1 MYSYIV
7 GKIVEIN
14 VDHIVVENNG
24 IGYLIYVSNPY
35 EFTKEKV
42 KIYLYQHVKE
52 DGIFLYGF
60 KTSEEK
66 EMFLK
71 LILVKG
77 IGCKTAMG
85 ILATGDVNSIINAIE
100 TSNVSY
106 LKKIP
111 GIGPKAAQQIILDLQ
126 GKFKNRV
133 LETLVNNEDIEEAK
147 EVLMALGYR
156 KSEVDRV
163 LKIIKNENIRLFIFI
178 RPHTSAKIY
187 LLIILYKKWK

>member
-1 MYSYIV
+1 MYSYIIGTV
-7 GKIVEIN
+7 TAIN
-14 VDHIVVENNG
+14 ADSIVVENNG

-35 EFTKEKV
+35 DFKRDSEIKV
-42 KIYLYQHVKE
+42 FLYQYVKE
-52 DGIFLYGF
+52 DANLLFGF

-77 IGCKTAMG
+77 IGCKTAIG

-100 TSNVSY
+100 TANVAY

-126 GKFKNRV
+126 GKFKNKPI
-133 LETLVNNEDIEEAK
+133 ETIAVNDDLEEAG

-156 KSEVDRV
+156 KGEVDRV
-163 LKIIKNENIRLFIFI
+163 LKVLKNQNLDTNGYVKRALGMLV
-178 RPHTSAKIY
+178 K
-187 LLIILYKKWK
+187 

>member
-35 EFTKEKV
+35 EFTKEEV

-66 EMFLK
+66 DMFLK

-85 ILATGDVNSIINAIE
+85 ILATGDVQAIISAIE
-100 TSNVSY
+100 SKNITY
-106 LKKIP
+106 LRKIP
-111 GIGPKAAQQIILDLQ
+111 GIGPKAAQQIVLDLQ
-126 GKFKNRV
+126 GKFDIPSSQIV
-133 LETLVNNEDIEEAK
+133 LTSVEFDEAV
-147 EVLMALGYR
+147 EVLIALGYKR
-156 KSEVDRV
+156 QDVDRV
-163 LKIIKNENIRLFIFI
+163 MNTLSHESLDTNGYVKKALGLLVKI
-178 RPHTSAKIY
+178 
-187 LLIILYKKWK
+187 